1 MTILKNLALPLTAL
15 SIIAFGWVLG
25 QSASN
30 KKLKPAT
37 YLSSPWDGLSG
48 AEYRQAAKL
57 LKQLH
62 GDDVLFA
69 ASACASPIRLK
80 PWRGKKARAFSA
92 MPK

>member
-30 KKLKPAT
+30 KKLKPAI
-37 YLSSPWDGLSG
+37 YISSPWDGLSG
-48 AEYRQAAKL
+48 AEYGQAAKL
-57 LKQLH
+57 LKQVH

-69 ASACASPIRLK
+69 R
-80 PWRGKKARAFSA
+80 
-92 MPK
+92 